1 MMALVLMDTRRPDGR
16 RGPTHPLGTRGRI
29 PRTGCPIIGGQVN
42 RASPLRV
49 THRGREDHAMQI
61 VAGRITVADLT
72 TMAEATFGDLVKAAV
87 DVGRGLLAVD
97 AGMHSDLE
105 ALLLDAGSRQGDI
118 WGINLYPGEFG
129 TAGFLEFDSM
139 INLRPSQGNR
149 TRSVDDPAVRTAIV
163 ELVGRVVVP

>member
-1 MMALVLMDTRRPDGR
+1 
-16 RGPTHPLGTRGRI
+16 
-29 PRTGCPIIGGQVN
+29 
-42 RASPLRV
+42 
-49 THRGREDHAMQI
+49 MQI
-61 VAGRITVADLT
+61 VAGQITVAALA

-87 DVGRGLLAVD
+87 DVSRGLLAVD

-139 INLRPSQGNR
+139 INLRPSQGNW
-149 TRSVDDPAVRTAIV
+149 TRSVDDPEVRASIE